1 MTDQLPAPSPSGYQP
16 SPGEG
21 LREVTVE
28 VFPSWGYQKVSLQ
41 GTVVFPEPR
50 SYSEALPAIE
60 DAYQAL
66 EENAREKVDRLIAIK
81 EEYEQRAR
89 SQPATGGPAAAT
101 QPATSQAAPSPAPQ
115 PQVTPQ
121 QAHANVTQQ
130 LGGQEIGGQTAGG
143 LQWAVGQKPNNR
155 GSFKYITTASVSTDQ
170 FREQANQA
178 IAGLGVDVSQVT
190 VFDDRTGNYGLEGGN
205 TTYSAGKAKAGKD
218 TQLKQMLG
226 NRDIVAYLDFK
237 DDGTVEATLTK
248 DAKSAVQAIQMMQ
261 RAGGQ
266 QPQAQPQAPH
276 PADNPDVPF

>member
-21 LREVTVE
+21 LSFIDIEVRPSRQYQTV
-28 VFPSWGYQKVSLQ
+28 GVS
-41 GTVVFPEPR
+41 GRSVFPEPR

-66 EENAREKVDRLIAIK
+66 EELANQKVDQLAAVRDSA
-81 EEYEQRAR
+81 
-89 SQPATGGPAAAT
+89 PAAGGPAAAT
-101 QPATSQAAPSPAPQ
+101 QPASSQAAPSPAPQ

-155 GSFKYITTASVSTDQ
+155 GSVKYVTTASVSTDQ
-170 FREQANQA
+170 FREQANRA

-226 NRDIVAYLDFK
+226 NRDIVAYLDFQ

-261 RAGGQ
+261 QAGG

>member
-1 MTDQLPAPSPSGYQP
+1 MTDQIPAPSPSGYQP

-21 LREVTVE
+21 LAYIDIEVRPSRQYQTVGI
-28 VFPSWGYQKVSLQ
+28 SGR
-41 GTVVFPEPR
+41 VVFPEPR

-66 EENAREKVDRLIAIK
+66 EELANQKVDQLAAVRDSA
-81 EEYEQRAR
+81 
-89 SQPATGGPAAAT
+89 PAAGGPVPAT
-101 QPATSQAAPSPAPQ
+101 QPASSQAAPAPAPQ
-115 PQVTPQ
+115 TQATPQ
-121 QAHANVTQQ
+121 QAHTNITQQ

-143 LQWAVGQKPNNR
+143 LQWAVGQKPQDR
-155 GSFKYITTASVSTDQ
+155 GTVKYVTTASVSAEQ

-205 TTYSAGKAKAGKD
+205 TAYSAGKAKAGKD
-218 TQLKQMLG
+218 TQLKQLLG

-237 DDGTVEATLTK
+237 NDGTVEATLTK

-261 RAGGQ
+261 QAGGQ
-266 QPQAQPQAPH
+266 QAQPQQAPH